1 MKADTV
7 NLTLTV
13 KNQRWHIVT
22 TLFFS
27 SVRCVFFLFDPMLYF
42 DHFFSSVRF
51 FHTQLSIES
60 LKLAPILA
68 PIRGTEPFLVIFK
81 QLFFEERQCI
91 MIAINFISKQQ
102 DQIDEKIIKCRG
114 QSPTAPFNYSCFS
127 CHDHN
132 FYHNWFS
139 CV

>member
-1 MKADTV
+1 M
-7 NLTLTV
+7 TL
-13 KNQRWHIVT
+13 
-22 TLFFS
+22 FS
-27 SVRCVFFLFDPMLYF
+27 SVRYVFFDSMLYC
-42 DHFFSSVRF
+42 DHFFLRSHASIIFFSSVRF
-51 FHTQLSIES
+51 SHTQLSIES
-60 LKLAPILA
+60 LKLAAILA
-68 PIRGTEPFLVIFK
+68 PVRGTEPFLVIFK
-81 QLFFEERQCI
+81 QFFFEERQCI

-102 DQIDEKIIKCRG
+102 DQIDEKMIKCRG